1 MKNQYFGDRRDYLKY
16 SLIRA
21 LGCELSVAVCWLL
34 TDDNSCTGEG
44 RKIDY
49 LCKPDDWRKYDPPV
63 YDFLRGHVRPEE
75 RCIDVLE
82 EGGLLGDK
90 CRFFSCKVPSDG
102 LGRFDYF
109 EEFIKFAN
117 GAGLVFFDPDTGIEP
132 PSGKGKGQQYVR
144 WHELAQCFSRG
155 HSLLIYQHFG
165 RQKHKEFVK
174 CRAEELAQLKD
185 AGEVHAFYDDAVVF
199 FLVAQPC
206 HIESL
211 KSAKARIECRWG
223 SKLSY
228 LSVPGRCRPKV
239 AVDTV
244 TEGR

>member
-34 TDDNSCTGEG
+34 TDDDQSKEG
-44 RKIDY
+44 GKTDY
-49 LCKPDDWRKYDPPV
+49 LCQPDKWRKYDPPV

-102 LGRFDYF
+102 LGRYEYF
-109 EEFIKFAN
+109 EEFIQFAD
-117 GAGLVFFDPDTGIEP
+117 GADLVFFDPDIGIEP
-132 PSGKGKGQQYVR
+132 PSSRGPQYVQ
-144 WHELAQCFSRG
+144 WYELALCFSRG

-165 RQKHKEFVK
+165 RQKHDQFVESQ
-174 CRAEELAQLKD
+174 AEELARLGNAD
-185 AGEVHAFYDDAVVF
+185 RVFAFYDDAAVF
-199 FLVAQPC
+199 FLVAQ
-206 HIESL
+206 HDHTESL
-211 KSAKARIECRWG
+211 DRAKAKVEDRWHG
-223 SKLSY
+223 SPVETRVFE
-228 LSVPGRCRPKV
+228 VPQRRPR
-239 AVDTV
+239 A
-244 TEGR
+244 G

>member
-1 MKNQYFGDRRDYLKY
+1 MY
-16 SLIRA
+16 
-21 LGCELSVAVCWLL
+21 
-34 TDDNSCTGEG
+34 GEG

-49 LCKPDDWRKYDPPV
+49 LCKPDDWRKYDPEV
-63 YDFLRGHVRPEE
+63 YDFLRKHVIE
-75 RCIDVLE
+75 RRQRRVDVLE

-132 PSGKGKGQQYVR
+132 PSGKDKDQQYVR

-185 AGEVHAFYDDAVVF
+185 AGGVHAFYDDAVVF

-228 LSVPGRCRPKV
+228 LSVPQSTYSNAGELGKP
-239 AVDTV
+239 
-244 TEGR
+244 G

>member
-132 PSGKGKGQQYVR
+132 PSGKGRQGQGPAIR
-144 WHELAQCFSRG
+144 TLARAGTMLFSG
-155 HSLLIYQHFG
+155 SLASDIPTL
-165 RQKHKEFVK
+165 RT
-174 CRAEELAQLKD
+174 AE
-185 AGEVHAFYDDAVVF
+185 
-199 FLVAQPC
+199 
-206 HIESL
+206 
-211 KSAKARIECRWG
+211 
-223 SKLSY
+223 
-228 LSVPGRCRPKV
+228 
-239 AVDTV
+239 T
-244 TEGR
+244 

>member
-34 TDDNSCTGEG
+34 TDDDQSKEG
-44 RKIDY
+44 GKTDY
-49 LCKPDDWRKYDPPV
+49 LCQPDKWRKYDPPV

-75 RCIDVLE
+75 RRVDVLE
-82 EGGLLGDK
+82 KSKLLGDK

-117 GAGLVFFDPDTGIEP
+117 GAGLVFFDPDTSIEP

-185 AGEVHAFYDDAVVF
+185 AGEVHAFYDDAAVF
-199 FLVAQPC
+199 FLVAQ
-206 HIESL
+206 HDHTESL
-211 KSAKARIECRWG
+211 DRAKAKVEDRWHG
-223 SKLSY
+223 SPVETRVFE
-228 LSVPGRCRPKV
+228 VPQRRPR
-239 AVDTV
+239 A
-244 TEGR
+244 G